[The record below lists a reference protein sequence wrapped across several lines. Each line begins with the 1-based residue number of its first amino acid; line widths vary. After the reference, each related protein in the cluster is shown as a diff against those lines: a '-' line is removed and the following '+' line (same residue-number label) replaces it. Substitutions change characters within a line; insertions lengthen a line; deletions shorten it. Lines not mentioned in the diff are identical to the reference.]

1 MLYNVA
7 RGLVLVQAAGVVV
20 TLRLLGDEAT
30 ALTAAGYRE
39 LVIMMI
45 FLHLGMLPLL
55 GV

>member
-30 ALTAAGYRE
+30 ALTAAGHRE
-39 LVIMMI
+39 LVLMMI
-45 FLHLGMLPLL
+45 LLHLGVIPSL
-55 GV
+55 GA